1 MVTKHQTSFS
11 ATPLEDKKW
20 HLDRRVPIALILTLL
35 FYGGVGV
42 WWAAVQDQENK
53 YQNQRLSV
61 LETRSM
67 EDARLQSETN
77 ERLAKLEARMDA
89 AIEVLRDIR
98 DSLKEP
104 RRK

>member
-1 MVTKHQTSFS
+1 MTETSES
-11 ATPLEDKKW
+11 GMLPEIADKKW

-53 YQNQRLSV
+53 YQNQRLTV
-61 LETRSM
+61 LETRNV
-67 EDARLQSETN
+67 EDARRQSETN